1 MDVQSIMDAGINGFW
16 ISSTMKLLFQRGSF
30 SSIFSKQNLE
40 NSAKIGVAQVVYN
53 QVGRPITRSI
63 VGRMSGGN
71 AK

>member
-1 MDVQSIMDAGINGFW
+1 MDTQQILDAGINGFW
-16 ISSTMKLLFQRGSF
+16 ISSTMKLLFQKGSF

-53 QVGRPITRSI
+53 QVGRPVTRSI

-71 AK
+71 SK